1 MARRSNTFPCDATL
15 FRVRALIIVDR
26 GQEDLLQALVRTIGS
41 CPTVQIVP
49 DRRYGERRQRD
60 HWHAPERRCGDRR
73 QWEDTCLTAHVHESS
88 CSKGLGGTT
97 KTPKG
102 MRSQGARMRCSIDAE

>member
-49 DRRYGERRQRD
+49 DRRYGERRQRG

-73 QWEDTCLTAHVHESS
+73 HVPAPAEDPHLRQYVV
-88 CSKGLGGTT
+88 
-97 KTPKG
+97 
-102 MRSQGARMRCSIDAE
+102 ARPRDRAPRN